1 MKLILQK
8 NYKLYFGK
16 YKVCQFPDQYGLNVV
31 FANQWLELDSG
42 WNSYSIVEKDDPN
55 IIHYIGIKPIFTSYN
70 YVQKYKDEFYHYLSL
85 TPWVNF
91 KPIGNHVRLYKK
103 LKNKVFKKVQR
114 FLTNFSPSGAKK

>member
-1 MKLILQK
+1 MGLKLILQK
-8 NYKLYFGK
+8 KLLIVFQK
-16 YKVCQFPDQYGLNVV
+16 YKYANFPDQYGLNVV

-70 YVQKYKDEFYHYLSL
+70 YVRKYKDEFYHYLNL
-85 TPWVNF
+85 TPWVGF

-114 FLTNFSPSGAKK
+114 F